1 LIAGFDDGKLAVL
14 RYPSMA
20 GMFPPLSVGEI
31 LDLDA
36 QTHCNEELLAV
47 ASSKAIQ
54 LINVRTGATIE
65 VIESPM
71 LNQTTAG
78 TFAACR

>member
-1 LIAGFDDGKLAVL
+1 MTGL
-14 RYPSMA
+14 
-20 GMFPPLSVGEI
+20 FPPLTVGQI
-31 LDLDA
+31 LDVDV
-36 QTHCNEELLAV
+36 QTHCDEELLAV

-78 TFAACR
+78 TFVASR